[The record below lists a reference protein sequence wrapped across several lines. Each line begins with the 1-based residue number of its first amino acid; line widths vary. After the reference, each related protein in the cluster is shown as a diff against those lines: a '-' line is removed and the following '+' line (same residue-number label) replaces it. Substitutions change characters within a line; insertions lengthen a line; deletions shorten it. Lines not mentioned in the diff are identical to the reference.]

1 MSALKFSLIG
11 CGRIASRHAR
21 ILASIPQAQLVA
33 VCDLYPEKAQALGQE
48 FGVPWYT
55 NFQEMLEKEET
66 DVVDI
71 LIPSGIHGKVALEVI
86 RSFNKHV
93 LVEKPIALLL
103 SEAHEMVEE
112 AKRRDLY
119 LITVV
124 QNRFNLPV
132 VKLREA
138 LEGGRFGKLI
148 LGSARLYWCRRQDYY
163 DADPWRGTWAM
174 DGGVLANQACHYV
187 DMLQWMMGPVKSVFA
202 MSNKSLINM
211 EAEDTIVAV
220 LKFQSGAL
228 GTIEATVCARP
239 KDLEGS
245 LTIIGE
251 HGTVELGG
259 FAMNK
264 INLWNFEDPLSEDEI
279 VKKKYRENPPD
290 VYGFG
295 HHQYLQRVV
304 EYIISNGSTK
314 PYGLALYEEG
324 IKSLEIIQAAYE
336 SVERGEEVTFPFIPE
351 KSRLGVG

>member
-1 MSALKFSLIG
+1 MKTLKFALIG
-11 CGRIASRHAR
+11 CGRIASRHSR
-21 ILASIPQAQLVA
+21 ILTSIPEARLTA
-33 VCDLYPEKAQALGQE
+33 VCDINPEKAKAFSHQFE
-48 FGVPWYT
+48 VPWYT
-55 NFQEMLEKEET
+55 DFRKMLEREEI

-71 LIPSGIHGKVALEVI
+71 LTPSGTHGKIALEAI
-86 RSFNKHV
+86 RRFNKHI

-103 SEAHEMVEE
+103 SEARQMVEV
-112 AKRRDLY
+112 ANQRGLH

-132 VKLREA
+132 VKLRKA
-138 LEGGRFGKLI
+138 LEAGRFGKLI

-163 DADPWRGTWAM
+163 EADPWRGTWAM

-202 MSNKSLINM
+202 KANRSLINM

-220 LKFQSGAL
+220 LKFESGAL

-251 HGTVELGG
+251 KGTVELGG

-264 INLWNFEDPLSEDEI
+264 INLWNFEEPLPEDEI
-279 VKKKYRENPPD
+279 VQEKYHENPPD

-295 HHQYLQRVV
+295 HHQYLQKVV
-304 EYIISNGSTK
+304 EYILKDGTTL
-314 PYGLALYEEG
+314 PYGLALGEEG
-324 IKSLEIIQAAYE
+324 VRALEIIQAAYE
-336 SVERGEEVTFPFIPE
+336 SVERGEEVTLPFVPE